1 MPAVSM
7 VTASMSVLA
16 SPGSKFTRTAIDRS
30 GNRLDMY
37 VPNLMPRDIGEPFS
51 TRERR
56 YPIRID
62 VRYRHSGDRHWHIG
76 FTENISRG
84 GILIRTRGATMPP
97 LTAIDVFLA
106 LPPEV
111 GGADGMPVI
120 GRGFVVRLELP
131 RQGSEDAAVA
141 ATIVQYVAA
150 YVPDTDPRRI

>member
-1 MPAVSM
+1 
-7 VTASMSVLA
+7 MSVPA
-16 SPGSKFTRTAIDRS
+16 TSGPKFMRSAIDRS

-37 VPNLMPRDIGEPFS
+37 VPTVMPRDMGEPFS

-62 VRYRHSGDRHWHIG
+62 VRYRHTGERHWHIG

-84 GILIRTRGATMPP
+84 GILIRTRGVTMPP
-97 LTAIDVFLA
+97 LTEIDVFLA

-111 GGADGMPVI
+111 GGVEGMPVI
-120 GRGFVVRLELP
+120 GRGFVVRTEPP
-131 RQGSEDAAVA
+131 RHDAADAAVA